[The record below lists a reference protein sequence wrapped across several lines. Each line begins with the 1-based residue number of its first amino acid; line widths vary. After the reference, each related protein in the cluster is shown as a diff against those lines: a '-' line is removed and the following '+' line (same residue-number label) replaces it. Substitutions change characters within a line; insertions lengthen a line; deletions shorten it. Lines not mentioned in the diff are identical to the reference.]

1 MIVDNTILQCF
12 NRCPRMYKWRHL
24 LGLVSQEGST
34 TPLDFGSA
42 IHTCLELWYKG
53 GTYSEG
59 IAGFANSLTGKP
71 TDDKRNIPNGLL
83 ILDAYWKKW
92 IPEKTIT
99 VKHIESA
106 IQIELT
112 SDIIFCGKVD
122 LVVEMFGD
130 LYVLDHKTASSF
142 SNTVARP
149 NSQFTGYIYA
159 LRVLGVPVTGAILN
173 LIAVLKTKQ
182 DFHRVITTRQEWELT
197 EWKRWVCDTKQ
208 LIDIATQ
215 YDDFPKYT
223 HSCWQCGYKELCNS
237 GPESLQTM
245 IDSKYK
251 QEKWEPWVQPVEKAK
266 P

>member
-24 LGLVSQEGST
+24 LDLVPQEDFT
-34 TPLDFGSA
+34 TSLDFGSA
-42 IHTCLELWYKG
+42 VHSCLEVWYKG
-53 GTYSEG
+53 GNYDKGLT
-59 IAGFANSLTGKP
+59 AFANSMTGKSI
-71 TDDKRNIPNGLL
+71 DDKRNIPNGLI
-83 ILDAYWKKW
+83 ILNAYWKKW
-92 IPEKTIT
+92 IPEKTLSI
-99 VKHIESA
+99 KHIESA

-130 LYVLDHKTASSF
+130 LYVLDHKTASNF
-142 SNTVARP
+142 RNTVARP
-149 NSQFTGYIYA
+149 NNQFTGYIYA

-182 DFHRVITTRQEWELT
+182 DFHRIITTRQEWELT

-215 YDDFPKYT
+215 YDDFSKYT
-223 HSCWQCGYKELCNS
+223 HSCWQCSYKKLCNS
-237 GPESLQTM
+237 SSESLQTM

-251 QEKWEPWVQPVEKAK
+251 QEKWEPWIPTKTN